1 MSRGPL
7 VPQASVLVL
16 AVLLAAFATLTAA
29 APPAAPAPAATPPAA
44 PPDDD
49 DRPLDAR
56 TYARG
61 IEALRQGRREEAVQ
75 TLKKVFQ
82 DFPDSPHAPQ
92 ALLKVADLIYPAA
105 AWTQIGSA
113 SPQAVKEAGDLL
125 ATLAQKYRSSR
136 EAPRALIK
144 LGYILLEPANPKADL
159 DEACARFASAAQI
172 YPDSDAA
179 DDAYFGSG
187 MCETMRAHPALA
199 ADFFSRLMDESPAS
213 PLAAEALYR
222 LGLALSL
229 LDDPAEAALVLE
241 RVRTRYPESR
251 FAPRALERITL
262 IHRLRLQP
270 AFLRA
275 QAAAKTS
282 AAAKAQRVSDGP
294 AAAPPEPDLYRL
306 DETYGAPAPGRGTTA
321 KAEETFRGAS
331 DIDIDAQGLA
341 VVASPRSPGVFR
353 LDPKGKVVERI
364 ANPLPG
370 YVGVGE
376 GLAVYISGSN
386 QIALNSK
393 NWGGADLKGPDGRP
407 PREFG
412 PVAADASGRVYL
424 LDPRENAV
432 LAFDRSRRLVATLR
446 PDVKDGRFVD
456 IARSENGVVYALEG
470 RLKIAVELNQGKATR
485 KINLGGLGLTEPI
498 AFAADGLG
506 DLFVLDGRSGWVYV
520 ASPSGERLAII
531 RPSKEAAARLG
542 EPSAVAVDAIGRVY
556 ISGRK
561 GATIL
566 RFR

>member
-1 MSRGPL
+1 MKRRRL
-7 VPQASVLVL
+7 VPAALAWTLSLSL
-16 AVLLAAFATLTAA
+16 AVAA
-29 APPAAPAPAATPPAA
+29 APETATPQ
-44 PPDDD
+44 DD

-56 TYARG
+56 TFAKG
-61 IEALRQGRREEAVQ
+61 MDALKQGRRDEAIQ

-82 DFPDSPHAPQ
+82 DFPDSPNAPQ
-92 ALLKVADLIYPAA
+92 ALLKVADLIYPAS

-144 LGYILLEPANPKADL
+144 LGYIFLEPANPKADL
-159 DEACARFASAAQI
+159 DEACSRFATAAQV

-187 MCETMRAHPALA
+187 MCETMRARPALA
-199 ADFFSRLMDESPAS
+199 ADFFSRLMDESPGS
-213 PLAAEALYR
+213 PLAPEALYR

-241 RVRTRYPESR
+241 RVRTRYPDSR

-262 IHRLRLQP
+262 IHRMRLQP
-270 AFLRA
+270 AYNRA
-275 QAAAKTS
+275 VGAAKNP
-282 AAAKAQRVSDGP
+282 AAGKAERVSGGP
-294 AAAPPEPDLYRL
+294 GAPPPEPDLYRL
-306 DETYGAPAPGRGTTA
+306 DDAYGSTAPARGTTVN
-321 KAEETFRGAS
+321 AEETFKGAS
-331 DIDIDAQGLA
+331 DIAIDAQGLA
-341 VVASPRSPGVFR
+341 VVASPKSPGVFR

-364 ANPLPG
+364 ANPVPG
-370 YVGVGE
+370 YVGVGD
-376 GLAVYISGSN
+376 GLAVFISGAN
-386 QIALNSK
+386 QIALNAK
-393 NWGGADLKGPDGRP
+393 NWGGPELKGPDGRP

-432 LAFDRSRRLVATLR
+432 LAFDKSRRLVGTLR

-456 IARSENGVVYALEG
+456 IARSDNGVVYALEG
-470 RLKIAVELNQGKATR
+470 RSKTVVEMNQGKAAR

-506 DLFVLDGRSGWVYV
+506 DLYVLDGRSGWVYV
-520 ASPSGERLAII
+520 ASPTGERLAVI

-561 GATIL
+561 GSTIL

>member
-1 MSRGPL
+1 LRPGLL
-7 VPQASVLVL
+7 VPAAIALALLGSPAQA
-16 AVLLAAFATLTAA
+16 AVATAA
-29 APPAAPAPAATPPAA
+29 PATAAPEPAAPQ
-44 PPDDD
+44 DD

-56 TYARG
+56 TYAKG
-61 IEALRQGRREEAVQ
+61 IEALKQGRREEAIQ

-92 ALLKVADLIYPAA
+92 ALLKVADLIYPAT

-113 SPQAVKEAGDLL
+113 SPQAIKEAGDLL

-136 EAPRALIK
+136 EAPRALVK
-144 LGYILLEPANPKADL
+144 LGYVFLEPANPKGDL

-187 MCETMRAHPALA
+187 MCETMRARPALA
-199 ADFFSRLMDESPAS
+199 ADFFSRLMDENPSS
-213 PLAAEALYR
+213 PLAPEALYR

-241 RVRTRYPESR
+241 RVRTRYPDSR

-270 AFLRA
+270 GYNRPSSAATRA
-275 QAAAKTS
+275 A
-282 AAAKAQRVSDGP
+282 AAAKAERVSGGP
-294 AAAPPEPDLYRL
+294 GAPPPDPDLYRL
-306 DETYGAPAPGRGTTA
+306 DDAYGSSAPARGTVV
-321 KAEETFRGAS
+321 KAEDTFHGAS

-341 VVASPRSPGVFR
+341 VVASPKSPGVFR

-364 ANPLPG
+364 ANPVPG

-376 GLAVYISGSN
+376 GLAVYISGNN
-386 QIALNSK
+386 QIALNAK
-393 NWGGADLKGPDGRP
+393 NWGGPDLKGPDGRP

-432 LAFDRSRRLVATLR
+432 LAFDRSRHLVATLR

-456 IARSENGVVYALEG
+456 IARSESGVVYALEG
-470 RLKIAVELNQGKATR
+470 RSKTAIEMNQGKSTR

-498 AFAADGLG
+498 ALAADGLG
-506 DLFVLDGRSGWVYV
+506 DLFVLDARSGWVYV
-520 ASPSGERLAII
+520 ASPTGERLAVI
-531 RPSKEAAARLG
+531 RPTKEAAARLG

-561 GATIL
+561 GSTIL

>member
-1 MSRGPL
+1 MRRELL
-7 VPQASVLVL
+7 VPAALALALLVSP
-16 AVLLAAFATLTAA
+16 AK
-29 APPAAPAPAATPPAA
+29 AAPATAA
-44 PPDDD
+44 PETAAPQDD

-56 TYARG
+56 TFARG
-61 IEALRQGRREEAVQ
+61 MDALKQGRRDEAIQ

-82 DFPDSPHAPQ
+82 DFPDSPNAPQ
-92 ALLKVADLIYPAA
+92 ALLKVADLIYPASD
-105 AWTQIGSA
+105 WTQIGSA

-144 LGYILLEPANPKADL
+144 LGYIFLEPANSKADL
-159 DEACARFASAAQI
+159 DEACSRFATAAQV

-187 MCETMRAHPALA
+187 MCESMRNRPAQA
-199 ADFFSRLMDESPAS
+199 ADFFSRLMDESPGS
-213 PLAAEALYR
+213 PLAPEALYR
-222 LGLALSL
+222 LGLSLSL
-229 LDDPAEAALVLE
+229 LDDPAEASLVLE
-241 RVRTRYPESR
+241 RVRTRYPDSR

-270 AFLRA
+270 AYNR
-275 QAAAKTS
+275 AAAARNP
-282 AAAKAQRVSDGP
+282 AAGKAERVSGGP
-294 AAAPPEPDLYRL
+294 GAPPPDPDLYRL
-306 DETYGAPAPGRGTTA
+306 DDAYGSKAPARGTA
-321 KAEETFRGAS
+321 VNAEETFKGAS
-331 DIDIDAQGLA
+331 DIAIDAQGLA
-341 VVASPRSPGVFR
+341 VVASPKSPGVFR

-364 ANPLPG
+364 ANPVPG
-370 YVGVGE
+370 YVGVGD
-376 GLAVYISGSN
+376 GLAVFISGAN
-386 QIALNSK
+386 QIALNAK
-393 NWGGADLKGPDGRP
+393 NWGGPELKGPDGRP

-432 LAFDRSRRLVATLR
+432 LAFDKSRRLVGTLR

-470 RLKIAVELNQGKATR
+470 RSKTVVEMNQGKAAR
-485 KINLGGLGLTEPI
+485 KINLGGLGLTEPV

-506 DLFVLDGRSGWVYV
+506 DLYVLDGRSGWVYV
-520 ASPSGERLAII
+520 ASPTGERLAVI

-561 GATIL
+561 GSTIL

>member
-1 MSRGPL
+1 LKSGLL
-7 VPQASVLVL
+7 VPPAIAIALFVAPAMVAASP
-16 AVLLAAFATLTAA
+16 AA
-29 APPAAPAPAATPPAA
+29 APESAAPQ
-44 PPDDD
+44 DD

-56 TYARG
+56 TFAKG
-61 IEALRQGRREEAVQ
+61 MEALKQGRRDEAIQ

-82 DFPDSPHAPQ
+82 DFPDSPNAPQ
-92 ALLKVADLIYPAA
+92 ALLKVADLIYPASD
-105 AWTQIGSA
+105 WTQIGSA

-144 LGYILLEPANPKADL
+144 LGYIFLEPANPKADL
-159 DEACARFASAAQI
+159 DEACARFATAAQV

-187 MCETMRAHPALA
+187 MCETMRARPALA
-199 ADFFSRLMDESPAS
+199 ADFFSRLMDESPGS
-213 PLAAEALYR
+213 PLAPEALYR

-229 LDDPAEAALVLE
+229 LDDPAEASLVLE
-241 RVRTRYPESR
+241 RVRTRYPDSR

-270 AFLRA
+270 AYNRA
-275 QAAAKTS
+275 AAAAKS
-282 AAAKAQRVSDGP
+282 PAAAKAERVSGGP
-294 AAAPPEPDLYRL
+294 GAPAPEPDLYRL
-306 DETYGAPAPGRGTTA
+306 DDAYGSTAPARGTA
-321 KAEETFRGAS
+321 VKAEDTFKGAS
-331 DIDIDAQGLA
+331 DIAIDAQGLA
-341 VVASPRSPGVFR
+341 VVASPKSPGVFR

-364 ANPLPG
+364 NHPVPG

-376 GLAVYISGSN
+376 GLAVYISGAN
-386 QIALNSK
+386 EIALNAR
-393 NWGGADLKGPDGRP
+393 NWGGPELKGPDGRP

-432 LAFDRSRRLVATLR
+432 LAFDKSRRLVATLR

-470 RLKIAVELNQGKATR
+470 RSKTAVEMNQGKAAR
-485 KINLGGLGLTEPI
+485 KINLGGLGLTEPV
-498 AFAADGLG
+498 ALAADGLG
-506 DLFVLDGRSGWVYV
+506 DLYVLDGRSGWVYV
-520 ASPSGERLAII
+520 ASPTGERLAVI
-531 RPSKEAAARLG
+531 RPTKEAAARLG

-556 ISGRK
+556 VSGRK
-561 GATIL
+561 GSTIL

>member
-1 MSRGPL
+1 MRLGRF
-7 VPQASVLVL
+7 VPQAIAWGLSLSL
-16 AVLLAAFATLTAA
+16 AMA
-29 APPAAPAPAATPPAA
+29 APEATAPQ
-44 PPDDD
+44 DD

-56 TYARG
+56 TFAKG
-61 IEALRQGRREEAVQ
+61 MDALKQGRREEAVQ

-92 ALLKVADLIYPAA
+92 ALLKVSDLIYPAS

-113 SPQAVKEAGDLL
+113 SPQAIKEAGDLL

-159 DEACARFASAAQI
+159 DEACARFATAAQV

-187 MCETMRAHPALA
+187 MCESMRNRPALA
-199 ADFFSRLMDESPAS
+199 ADFFSRLMDESPGS
-213 PLAAEALYR
+213 PLAPEALYR
-222 LGLALSL
+222 LGLALSV

-241 RVRTRYPESR
+241 RVRTRYPDSR

-270 AFLRA
+270 AFNRS
-275 QAAAKTS
+275 AAARPP
-282 AAAKAQRVSDGP
+282 AAAKAERVSGGTGGTP
-294 AAAPPEPDLYRL
+294 AEPDLYRL
-306 DETYGAPAPGRGTTA
+306 DDSYGTPAPARGTA
-321 KAEETFRGAS
+321 VNAEETFKGAS
-331 DIDIDAQGLA
+331 DIAIDAQGLA
-341 VVASPRSPGVFR
+341 VVASPKSPGVFR

-364 ANPLPG
+364 ANPVPG
-370 YVGVGE
+370 YVGVGD
-376 GLAVYISGSN
+376 GLAVFISGAN
-386 QIALNSK
+386 QIALNAK
-393 NWGGADLKGPDGRP
+393 NWSGPELKGPDGRP

-432 LAFDRSRRLVATLR
+432 LAFDKSRRLVGTLR

-470 RLKIAVELNQGKATR
+470 RSKTAVEMNQGKAAR

-506 DLFVLDGRSGWVYV
+506 DLYILDGRSGWVYV
-520 ASPSGERLAII
+520 ASPTGERLGII

-561 GATIL
+561 GSTIL

>member
-1 MSRGPL
+1 MRRGPL
-7 VPQASVLVL
+7 L
-16 AVLLAAFATLTAA
+16 
-29 APPAAPAPAATPPAA
+29 PAAIALALLVSPAAIAAATPAPETAA
-44 PPDDD
+44 PQDD
-49 DRPLDAR
+49 DRPLDVR
-56 TYARG
+56 TYAKG
-61 IEALRQGRREEAVQ
+61 MEALKQGRRDEAIQ

-92 ALLKVADLIYPAA
+92 ALLKVADLIYPPT

-113 SPQAVKEAGDLL
+113 SPQAIKEAGDLL

-136 EAPRALIK
+136 EAPRALVK
-144 LGYILLEPANPKADL
+144 LGYIFLEPANPKADL
-159 DEACARFASAAQI
+159 DEACARFASAAQV

-187 MCETMRAHPALA
+187 MCETLRARPALA
-199 ADFFSRLMDESPAS
+199 ADFFSRLMDENPSS
-213 PLAAEALYR
+213 PLAPEALYR

-241 RVRTRYPESR
+241 RVRTRYPDSR

-270 AFLRA
+270 GYNRSL
-275 QAAAKTS
+275 AAAKS
-282 AAAKAQRVSDGP
+282 AAAGKAERVSGGP
-294 AAAPPEPDLYRL
+294 GAPPPEADLYRL
-306 DETYGAPAPGRGTTA
+306 DDSYGAQAPGRGTTV
-321 KAEETFRGAS
+321 KAEDSFRGAS

-341 VVASPRSPGVFR
+341 VVASPKSPGVFR

-364 ANPLPG
+364 ANPVPG

-386 QIALNSK
+386 QIALNAK
-393 NWGGADLKGPDGRP
+393 NWGGPDLKGPDGRP

-432 LAFDRSRRLVATLR
+432 LAFDRSRHLVATLR

-456 IARSENGVVYALEG
+456 IARSESGVVYALEG
-470 RLKIAVELNQGKATR
+470 RSKTVVEMNQGKAAR

-498 AFAADGLG
+498 ALAADGMG

-520 ASPSGERLAII
+520 ASPSGERLAVI

-556 ISGRK
+556 VSGRK
-561 GATIL
+561 GSTIL